1 MKIVLSSV
9 LVDDQ
14 DRALHFYS
22 YSDVLGFIEKQ
33 NFPVGEFRWLTV
45 VSPDAPDGTQLVL
58 EPNDN
63 PAARTYQ
70 KALFDQ
76 GIPSAAF
83 AVDDIQAEYDR
94 LKGLGVAFRSELA
107 NEGPGPAMAMFE
119 DTCGNLVQIF
129 QA

>member
-14 DRALHFYS
+14 DRALHFYT
-22 YSDVLGFIEKQ
+22 DVLGFIEKQ

-63 PAARTYQ
+63 PVARTYQ
-70 KALFDQ
+70 KALFDE
-76 GIPSAAF
+76 GIPLAAF

-94 LKGLGVAFRSELA
+94 LKRLGVAFRGELA
-107 NEGPGPAMAMFE
+107 SEGPGPAMAVFE
-119 DTCGNLVQIF
+119 DTCGNLIQIF